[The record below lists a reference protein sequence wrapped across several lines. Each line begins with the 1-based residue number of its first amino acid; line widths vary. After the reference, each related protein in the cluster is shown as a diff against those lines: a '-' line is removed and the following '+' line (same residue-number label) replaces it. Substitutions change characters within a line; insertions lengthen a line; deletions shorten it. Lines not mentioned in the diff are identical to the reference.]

1 MENPMIWLSSP
12 HPSGNEQ
19 KYIDEAFNLR
29 RLFAFGENINGFEKD
44 LEQYLGQDVYVAAF
58 NSGTSAIHM
67 ALILLGVTNGDEV
80 ICQSLTFAASAN
92 PIVYVGAKPVFTG
105 SEPQT
110 WNMCPDALEAAIK
123 DRIAKG
129 KKPKAIIAVHLYGMP
144 YKADEING
152 IANKYGIAV
161 IEDSAEALGSTY
173 KGIKCGTLGDIS
185 ILSFNGNKIITTASG
200 GGLVTKDANVKER
213 AIFLASQAKDPAP
226 HYQHSQVGY
235 NYRISNINAGIGRGQ
250 IEVLPDYINLRRNNH
265 VFYSELFKGESYIN
279 VLTEPNAD
287 FYSNYWLTTITIN
300 DSNKTS
306 EGLRLFLAK
315 KNIET
320 RPVWKPLHLQPV
332 FADCD
337 YYGDD
342 FAENI
347 FNTGLCMPSG
357 SNLTDLEKQRITDAF
372 TEWKNTF

>member
-1 MENPMIWLSSP
+1 MIWLSSP

-29 RLFAFGENINGFEKD
+29 RLFAFGENINGFEND
-44 LEQYLGQDVYVAAF
+44 LENYLGQGVYVAAF

-92 PIVYVGAKPVFTG
+92 PILYLGAKPVFVG

-144 YKADEING
+144 YKADEINT
-152 IANKYGIAV
+152 IAKKYDIPV

-200 GGLVTKDANVKER
+200 GGLVSKDPKVKER

-235 NYRISNINAGIGRGQ
+235 NYRMSNINAGIGRGQ
-250 IEVLPDYINLRRNNH
+250 IEVLQDYINLRRNNH
-265 VFYSELFKGESYIN
+265 IFYSELFSGESY
-279 VLTEPNAD
+279 VKLLKEPDTD
-287 FYSNYWLTTITIN
+287 FYSNYWLTTLTMN

-306 EGLRLFLAK
+306 GALRLFLAK
-315 KNIET
+315 MNIET

-332 FADCD
+332 FESCD
-337 YYGDD
+337 YYGDN
-342 FAENI
+342 FAEDV
-347 FNTGLCMPSG
+347 FNAGLCLPSG
-357 SNLTDLEKQRITDAF
+357 SNLTDIEKQRITHAF
-372 TEWKNTF
+372 TAWKNTF

>member
-1 MENPMIWLSSP
+1 MIWLSSP

-29 RLFAFGENINGFEKD
+29 RLFAFGENINGFEND
-44 LEQYLGQDVYVAAF
+44 LENYLGQGVYVAAF

-67 ALILLGVTNGDEV
+67 ALILLGVANGDEV

-92 PIVYVGAKPVFTG
+92 PILYLGAKPLFVG

-110 WNMCPDALEAAIK
+110 WNMCPDALESAIK

-144 YKADEING
+144 YKADEINEV
-152 IANKYGIAV
+152 AKKYDIPV
-161 IEDSAEALGSTY
+161 IEDSAEALGSQY
-173 KGIKCGTLGDIS
+173 KGVKCGTLGDIS

-200 GGLVTKDANVKER
+200 GGLVSKNPKVKER

-250 IEVLPDYINLRRNNH
+250 IEVLQDYINLRRKNNI
-265 VFYSELFKGESYIN
+265 FYSELFSGESYIK
-279 VLTEPNAD
+279 LLKEPDAD
-287 FYSNYWLTTITIN
+287 FYSNYWLTTLTMN

-306 EGLRLFLAK
+306 EALRLFLAK
-315 KNIET
+315 VNIET

-332 FADCD
+332 FESCD
-337 YYGDD
+337 YYGDNC
-342 FAENI
+342 AEDV
-347 FNTGLCMPSG
+347 FNTGLCLPSG
-357 SNLTDLEKQRITDAF
+357 SNLTDNEKQRITDAF
-372 TEWKNTF
+372 TAWKNTF